1 MPYLTAFDALE
12 CLYPGALLLSV
23 QQVGTAIGRAEQTIR
38 HHLAA
43 GTFEIPLAPAS
54 RRRRPLFRKV
64 DVAAFIDG
72 TPPLEIES
80 SASSSLSPI
89 TSPKRR
95 RGRPKNTEKTGRLA
109 TTANS

>member
-1 MPYLTAFDALE
+1 MPYPTAFDALE

-23 QQVGTAIGRAEQTIR
+23 QQVGAAIGRAEQTIR

-64 DVAAFIDG
+64 DVAAFVDG
-72 TPPLEIES
+72 GPLTVAPTTPP
-80 SASSSLSPI
+80 SPT
-89 TSPKRR
+89 TSPKRS
-95 RGRPKNTEKTGRLA
+95 RGRPKNVEKAGRLA
-109 TTANS
+109 TSVNS